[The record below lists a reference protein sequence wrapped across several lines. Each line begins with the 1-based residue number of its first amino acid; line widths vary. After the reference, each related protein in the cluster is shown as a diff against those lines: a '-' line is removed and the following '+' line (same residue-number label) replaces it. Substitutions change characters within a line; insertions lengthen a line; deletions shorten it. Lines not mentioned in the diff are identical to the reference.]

1 MRKQKKILLNFFK
14 ISHKTKVPDLGTSL
28 KPYVLLFDE
37 FYTEQY
43 RITEAKDLMY
53 DSDRFIFL
61 GTSFSVGITSMAA
74 EIAIAKGSEIVI
86 VDPNPIKINYE
97 KSFTKSSPQ
106 KNTLKILLID
116 FL

>member
-1 MRKQKKILLNFFK
+1 M
-14 ISHKTKVPDLGTSL
+14 PDLGISL

-43 RITEAKDLMY
+43 RITEAKDLIY

-86 VDPNPIKINYE
+86 VDLNPIKINYE
-97 KSFTKSSPQ
+97 KVIYKEFTAKEYI
-106 KNTLKILLID
+106 KNHIN
-116 FL
+116 

>member
-1 MRKQKKILLNFFK
+1 M
-14 ISHKTKVPDLGTSL
+14 
-28 KPYVLLFDE
+28 LLFDE
-37 FYTEQY
+37 FYTDQY

-74 EIAIAKGSEIVI
+74 EIAIAKGGEIVI

-97 KSFTKSSPQ
+97 KVIYKELTAKEYI
-106 KNTLKILLID
+106 KN
-116 FL
+116 FFN

>member
-1 MRKQKKILLNFFK
+1 MRKKKKLLLDVFK
-14 ISHKTKVPDLGTSL
+14 ISHKTKVPDLGISL

-37 FYTEQY
+37 FYTEQF

-97 KSFTKSSPQ
+97 KVIYKEFTAKEYI
-106 KNTLKILLID
+106 KNHIN
-116 FL
+116 